1 MPNKPEDPHD
11 EPTFRVTDRRRVTPE
26 EPQEPVQASE
36 PRTEVPPEPPPR
48 AETSPGEE
56 EGRDLALLPIRDLAL
71 IFIAELQTR
80 ALMHLGLVPNPQT
93 RLVAKDL
100 PQAQLAIDCMAALIE
115 QVSPTAGPGEHGQL
129 RQILADLRLTF
140 VRESAG

>member
-1 MPNKPEDPHD
+1 MPNTPEDPQD

-26 EPQEPVQASE
+26 GPQEPVQASE
-36 PRTEVPPEPPPR
+36 SPTEVPTEPPPR
-48 AETSPGEE
+48 AETPPSEE
-56 EGRDLALLPIRDLAL
+56 EERDLVLLPIRDLVL

-115 QVSPTAGPGEHGQL
+115 QLSPTAAPAERGQL
-129 RQILADLRLTF
+129 HQILADLQLTF
-140 VRESAG
+140 VRESGG